1 MRRRDNRNPQVSSH
15 ARVDDV
21 RSIAMRMDRIG
32 AHCATQG
39 RDRRALAPIRPGG
52 YHNPMRI
59 DPGAAQGGEER
70 VPGRRSGEDR
80 RDVHLMT
87 QAPQPSPQHLY
98 HALEAAE
105 FGGRDDVDDHHVP
118 LDTVSSVTVAA
129 PRPSPW
135 RGGRGAVRVRV
146 PSRMTTAAARPGWWV
161 RLTCA
166 RPAPPP
172 PPRPASAP
180 ASRSCGAPDCMDKIS
195 TSRSALSRIPA
206 PSAFRQA
213 SLAAKR
219 AANAWTRA
227 APLAQAITSPA
238 LKTRPANPSSAD
250 PRARANRVVSTT
262 SSPIPRIT
270 PAPTAG

>member
-1 MRRRDNRNPQVSSH
+1 MRRRDTGNPQVSSH

-32 AHCATQG
+32 AHRPTQG

-59 DPGAAQGGEER
+59 DPGAAQGSEER

-98 HALEAAE
+98 HAL
-105 FGGRDDVDDHHVP
+105 
-118 LDTVSSVTVAA
+118 
-129 PRPSPW
+129 
-135 RGGRGAVRVRV
+135 
-146 PSRMTTAAARPGWWV
+146 
-161 RLTCA
+161 
-166 RPAPPP
+166 
-172 PPRPASAP
+172 
-180 ASRSCGAPDCMDKIS
+180 
-195 TSRSALSRIPA
+195 SRIPA
-206 PSAFRQA
+206 PSALRQA

-219 AANAWTRA
+219 AANAWTRSA
-227 APLAQAITSPA
+227 RLAQAISSRA
-238 LKTRPANPSSAD
+238 VKTRPANPSSAD

-262 SSPIPRIT
+262 SSPIPMIT